1 MKREISSSANGRV
14 NLLGEHLD
22 YNGGAVLP
30 LQIDKC
36 VKIYLS
42 DNNTNEKIVIK
53 SKQYDEKIIINHNL
67 AKQENW
73 SDFVVGACKII
84 SDKFGIKISSINF
97 VIDSDLPIGIGLSSS
112 AAITVATLRALI
124 TKYNIE
130 ISNEE
135 LVSLA
140 LRVESD
146 FVNVGGGMMD
156 QFTSIYG
163 STSEILYLDTATND
177 FELITLNENYKF
189 LIIDS
194 GESRILANSE
204 FNSRKLLC
212 ENVANKLSLNY
223 LCELSD
229 LDEKLTKKLSMEEI
243 KIAKHV
249 VYENIRVH
257 KGKKSLLSNNY
268 DLFGKLMTESHMSL
282 KNNYEV
288 STANLD
294 TLVNLCNSFG
304 ALGSKLT
311 GAGFGGAIVSLIKN
325 DLVDD
330 LKKYIIKNYPNAK
343 FL

>member
-53 SKQYDEKIIINHNL
+53 SKQYDEKVIINHNL

-204 FNSRKLLC
+204 FNSRKILC

-229 LDEKLTKKLSMEEI
+229 LDEKLTKKLTMEEI

-330 LKKYIIKNYPNAK
+330 LKKYIIENYPNAK

>member
-53 SKQYDEKIIINHNL
+53 SKQYDEKVIINHNL

-112 AAITVATLRALI
+112 AAIAVATLRALI

-135 LVSLA
+135 IVSLA

-204 FNSRKLLC
+204 FNSRKILC

-229 LDEKLTKKLSMEEI
+229 LDEKLTKKLTMEEI

-288 STANLD
+288 STAKLD

>member
-53 SKQYDEKIIINHNL
+53 SKQYDEKVIINHNL

-146 FVNVGGGMMD
+146 FVNVGGGIMD

-204 FNSRKLLC
+204 FNSRKILC

-229 LDEKLTKKLSMEEI
+229 LDEKLTKKLTMEEI

>member
-73 SDFVVGACKII
+73 SDFVIGACKII

-204 FNSRKLLC
+204 FNSRKILC
-212 ENVANKLSLNY
+212 ENIANKLSLNY

-229 LDEKLTKKLSMEEI
+229 LDEKLTKKLTIEEI

-288 STANLD
+288 STAKLD

>member
-53 SKQYDEKIIINHNL
+53 SKQYDEKVIINHNL

-135 LVSLA
+135 IVSLA

-204 FNSRKLLC
+204 FNSRKILC

-229 LDEKLTKKLSMEEI
+229 LDEKLTKKLTMEEI

-294 TLVNLCNSFG
+294 SLVNLCNSFG

>member
-53 SKQYDEKIIINHNL
+53 SKQYDEKIITNHNL

-204 FNSRKLLC
+204 FNSRKILC

-229 LDEKLTKKLSMEEI
+229 LDEKLTKKLTMEEI

-288 STANLD
+288 STAKLD

>member
-42 DNNTNEKIVIK
+42 DNNTNGKIVIK

-73 SDFVVGACKII
+73 SDFVIGACKII

-146 FVNVGGGMMD
+146 FVNVGGGIMD

-204 FNSRKLLC
+204 FNSRKILC

-229 LDEKLTKKLSMEEI
+229 LDEKLTKKLTMEEI

-288 STANLD
+288 STAKLD

>member
-73 SDFVVGACKII
+73 SDFVIGACKII

-204 FNSRKLLC
+204 FNSRKILC

-229 LDEKLTKKLSMEEI
+229 LDEKLTKKLTIEEI

-288 STANLD
+288 STAKLD

>member
-73 SDFVVGACKII
+73 SDFVIGACKII

-146 FVNVGGGMMD
+146 FVNVGGGIMD

-204 FNSRKLLC
+204 FNSRKILC

-229 LDEKLTKKLSMEEI
+229 LDEKLTKKLTMEEI

-288 STANLD
+288 STAKLD
-294 TLVNLCNSFG
+294 TLVKLCNSFG

>member
-42 DNNTNEKIVIK
+42 DNNTNERIVIK

-97 VIDSDLPIGIGLSSS
+97 AIDSDLPIGIGLSSS

-140 LRVESD
+140 LKVEND
-146 FVNVGGGMMD
+146 FVNVGGGIMD

-163 STSEILYLDTATND
+163 STSKILYLDTATND
-177 FELITLNENYKF
+177 FELIAVNENYKF

-204 FNSRKLLC
+204 FNSRKILC

-229 LDEKLTKKLSMEEI
+229 LDEKLTKKLTMEEI

-268 DLFGKLMTESHMSL
+268 ELFGKLMTESHMSL
-282 KNNYEV
+282 KNNYKV
-288 STANLD
+288 STAKLD

>member
-53 SKQYDEKIIINHNL
+53 SKQYHEKVIINHNL

-135 LVSLA
+135 IVSLA

-204 FNSRKLLC
+204 FNSRKILC

-229 LDEKLTKKLSMEEI
+229 LDEKLTKKLTMEEI

>member
-73 SDFVVGACKII
+73 SDFVIGACKII

-204 FNSRKLLC
+204 FNSRKILC

-229 LDEKLTKKLSMEEI
+229 LDEKFTKKLTMKEI

-288 STANLD
+288 STAKLD

>member
-42 DNNTNEKIVIK
+42 DNNTNGKIVIK

-67 AKQENW
+67 TKQENW

-146 FVNVGGGMMD
+146 FVDVGGGMMD

-204 FNSRKLLC
+204 FNSRK
-212 ENVANKLSLNY
+212 
-223 LCELSD
+223 D
-229 LDEKLTKKLSMEEI
+229 LM
-243 KIAKHV
+243 
-249 VYENIRVH
+249 
-257 KGKKSLLSNNY
+257 
-268 DLFGKLMTESHMSL
+268 
-282 KNNYEV
+282 
-288 STANLD
+288 
-294 TLVNLCNSFG
+294 
-304 ALGSKLT
+304 
-311 GAGFGGAIVSLIKN
+311 
-325 DLVDD
+325 
-330 LKKYIIKNYPNAK
+330 
-343 FL
+343 

>member
-204 FNSRKLLC
+204 FNSRKILC

-229 LDEKLTKKLSMEEI
+229 LDEKLTKKLTMEEI

-288 STANLD
+288 STAKLD

>member
-36 VKIYLS
+36 VRIYLS
-42 DNNTNEKIVIK
+42 DNTNKKIVIK

-67 AKQENW
+67 SKQENW

-84 SDKFGIKISSINF
+84 SDKFGIKISNINF
-97 VIDSDLPIGIGLSSS
+97 AIDSNLPIGIGLSSS

-124 TKYNIE
+124 TKYNIK

-163 STSEILYLDTATND
+163 STSEILYLDTATNN
-177 FELITLNENYKF
+177 FELINLNENYKF

-204 FNSRKLLC
+204 FNSRKILC

-229 LDEKLTKKLSMEEI
+229 LDEKLTKKLTMEEI

-288 STANLD
+288 STAKLD

>member
-1 MKREISSSANGRV
+1 MKSEISSSANGRV

-42 DNNTNEKIVIK
+42 DNNTNERIVIK

-97 VIDSDLPIGIGLSSS
+97 LIDSDLPIGIGLSSS

-204 FNSRKLLC
+204 FNSRKILC
-212 ENVANKLSLNY
+212 ENIANKLSLNY

-229 LDEKLTKKLSMEEI
+229 LDEKLTKKLTMEEI

-288 STANLD
+288 STVKLD

>member
-42 DNNTNEKIVIK
+42 DNNTNERIVIK

-204 FNSRKLLC
+204 FNSRKILC

-229 LDEKLTKKLSMEEI
+229 LDEKLTKKLTMEEI

-288 STANLD
+288 STAKLD

>member
-73 SDFVVGACKII
+73 SDFVIGACKII
-84 SDKFGIKISSINF
+84 SDKYGIKISSINF
-97 VIDSDLPIGIGLSSS
+97 AIDSDLPIGIGLSSS
-112 AAITVATLRALI
+112 AAITVGALRALI

-204 FNSRKLLC
+204 FNSRKILC

-229 LDEKLTKKLSMEEI
+229 LDEKLTKKLTMEEI

-288 STANLD
+288 STAKLD

>member
-30 LQIDKC
+30 LQIDKS

-53 SKQYDEKIIINHNL
+53 SKQYDEKITINHNL
-67 AKQENW
+67 EKQENW

-163 STSEILYLDTATND
+163 STSEILYLDTTTND

-204 FNSRKLLC
+204 FNSRKILC

-229 LDEKLTKKLSMEEI
+229 LDEKLTKKLTMDEI

>member
-42 DNNTNEKIVIK
+42 DNNTNEKIAIK
-53 SKQYDEKIIINHNL
+53 SKQYDEKVIINHNL

-135 LVSLA
+135 IVSLA

-204 FNSRKLLC
+204 FNSRKILC

-229 LDEKLTKKLSMEEI
+229 LDEKLTKKLTMEEI

-268 DLFGKLMTESHMSL
+268 ELFGKLMTESHMSL

-288 STANLD
+288 STAKLD

>member
-42 DNNTNEKIVIK
+42 DNNTNERIVIK

-97 VIDSDLPIGIGLSSS
+97 LIDSDLPIGIGLSSS

-204 FNSRKLLC
+204 FNSRKILC

-229 LDEKLTKKLSMEEI
+229 LDEKLTKKLTMEEI

-288 STANLD
+288 STAKLD

>member
-112 AAITVATLRALI
+112 AAITVAALRALI

-204 FNSRKLLC
+204 FNSRKILC

-229 LDEKLTKKLSMEEI
+229 LDEKLTKKLTMEEI

-288 STANLD
+288 STAKLD

>member
-73 SDFVVGACKII
+73 SDFVIGACKII

-163 STSEILYLDTATND
+163 STSEILYLDTATNN
-177 FELITLNENYKF
+177 FELINLNENYKF

-204 FNSRKLLC
+204 FNSRKILC

-229 LDEKLTKKLSMEEI
+229 LDEKLTKKLTMEEI

-288 STANLD
+288 STAKLD

>member
-22 YNGGAVLP
+22 YNGGVVLP

-53 SKQYDEKIIINHNL
+53 SKQYDEKVIINHNL

-135 LVSLA
+135 IVSLA

-204 FNSRKLLC
+204 FNSRKILC

-229 LDEKLTKKLSMEEI
+229 LDEKLTKKLTMEEI

>member
-1 MKREISSSANGRV
+1 MKREVSSSANGRV

-36 VKIYLS
+36 VRIYLS
-42 DNNTNEKIVIK
+42 DNTNEKIVIK

-67 AKQENW
+67 TKQENW

-84 SDKFGIKISSINF
+84 SDKFGIKISNINF
-97 VIDSDLPIGIGLSSS
+97 AIDSNLPIGIGLSSS

-177 FELITLNENYKF
+177 FELITLNGNYKF

-204 FNSRKLLC
+204 FNSRKILC

-229 LDEKLTKKLSMEEI
+229 LDEKLTKKLTTEEI

-249 VYENIRVH
+249 VYENIRVN

-268 DLFGKLMTESHMSL
+268 ELFGKLMTESHMSL
-282 KNNYEV
+282 KNNYKV
-288 STANLD
+288 STAKLD

>member
-1 MKREISSSANGRV
+1 MKKEISSSANGRV

-53 SKQYDEKIIINHNL
+53 SKQYDEKVIINHNL

-135 LVSLA
+135 IVSLA

-204 FNSRKLLC
+204 FNSRKILC

-229 LDEKLTKKLSMEEI
+229 LDEKLTKKLTMEEI

-268 DLFGKLMTESHMSL
+268 ELFGKLMTESHMSL

-288 STANLD
+288 STAKLD

>member
-97 VIDSDLPIGIGLSSS
+97 LIDSDLPIGIGLSSS

-204 FNSRKLLC
+204 FNSRKILC

-229 LDEKLTKKLSMEEI
+229 LDEKLTKKLTMEEI

-288 STANLD
+288 STAKLD

>member
-1 MKREISSSANGRV
+1 MKREISSNANGRV

-73 SDFVVGACKII
+73 SDFVIGACKII

-146 FVNVGGGMMD
+146 FVNVGGGIMD

-204 FNSRKLLC
+204 FNSRKILC

-229 LDEKLTKKLSMEEI
+229 LDEKLTKKLTMEEI

-268 DLFGKLMTESHMSL
+268 NLFGKLMTESHMSL
-282 KNNYEV
+282 KNNYKV

-294 TLVNLCNSFG
+294 TLVSLCNSFG
-304 ALGSKLT
+304 AFGSKLT

>member
-42 DNNTNEKIVIK
+42 DNNTNEKIAIK
-53 SKQYDEKIIINHNL
+53 SKQYDEKVIINHNL

-135 LVSLA
+135 IVSLA

-204 FNSRKLLC
+204 FNSRKILC

-229 LDEKLTKKLSMEEI
+229 LDEKLTKKLTMEEI

-288 STANLD
+288 STAKLD

>member
-53 SKQYDEKIIINHNL
+53 SKQYDEKVIINHNL

-124 TKYNIE
+124 KKYDIK

-204 FNSRKLLC
+204 FNSRKILC

-229 LDEKLTKKLSMEEI
+229 LDEKLTKKLTMEEI

-268 DLFGKLMTESHMSL
+268 ELFGKLMTESHMSL

-288 STANLD
+288 STAKLD

>member
-53 SKQYDEKIIINHNL
+53 SKQYDEKVIINHNL

-135 LVSLA
+135 IVSLA

-146 FVNVGGGMMD
+146 FVNVGGGIMD

-204 FNSRKLLC
+204 FNSRKILC

-229 LDEKLTKKLSMEEI
+229 LDEKLTKKLTMEEI

-288 STANLD
+288 STAKLD

>member
-42 DNNTNEKIVIK
+42 DNNTNGKIVIK

-67 AKQENW
+67 TKQENW

-146 FVNVGGGMMD
+146 FVDVGGGMMD

-204 FNSRKLLC
+204 FNSKKILC

-229 LDEKLTKKLSMEEI
+229 LDEKLTKKLTMEEI

-249 VYENIRVH
+249 IYENIRVH

-288 STANLD
+288 STAKLD

>member
-42 DNNTNEKIVIK
+42 DNNTNGKIVIK

-67 AKQENW
+67 TKQENW

-146 FVNVGGGMMD
+146 FVDVGGGMMD

-204 FNSRKLLC
+204 FNSRKILC

-229 LDEKLTKKLSMEEI
+229 LDEKLTKKLTMEEI

-249 VYENIRVH
+249 IYENIRVH

-288 STANLD
+288 STAKLD

>member
-1 MKREISSSANGRV
+1 MKREISSNANGRV

-146 FVNVGGGMMD
+146 FVNVGGGMID
-156 QFTSIYG
+156 QFTYIYG

-177 FELITLNENYKF
+177 FELIPLNENYKF

-204 FNSRKLLC
+204 FNSRKILC

-229 LDEKLTKKLSMEEI
+229 LDEKFTKKLTMKEI

-288 STANLD
+288 STAKLD

>member
-53 SKQYDEKIIINHNL
+53 SKQYDEKVIINHNL

-135 LVSLA
+135 IVSLA

-163 STSEILYLDTATND
+163 STSEILYLDTAAND

-204 FNSRKLLC
+204 FNSRKILC

-229 LDEKLTKKLSMEEI
+229 LDEKLTKKLTMEEI

>member
-42 DNNTNEKIVIK
+42 DNNTNERIVIK

-84 SDKFGIKISSINF
+84 SDKFGIKISSINL

-204 FNSRKLLC
+204 FNSRKILC

-229 LDEKLTKKLSMEEI
+229 LDEKLTKKLTMEEI
-243 KIAKHV
+243 KIVKHV

-288 STANLD
+288 STAKLD

>member
-53 SKQYDEKIIINHNL
+53 SKQYDEKVIINHNL

-73 SDFVVGACKII
+73 SDFVIGACKII

-135 LVSLA
+135 IVSLA

-204 FNSRKLLC
+204 FNSRKILC

-229 LDEKLTKKLSMEEI
+229 LDEKLTKKLTMEEI